1 MTVDR
6 NLSICLSR
14 FHAFPYALVH
24 HWASIWTST
33 NGKLLVYILFLEGT
47 THTHTQ
53 KERPIY
59 IYQTAIEKLLFSAR
73 LFIVHTVFKF
83 FFLINIYQNKSHKVL
98 KRCTNHPSLSCASL
112 TMEFGKHLCLRVAA
126 SFQDGLPRDPHSRPS
141 HLVYSPPR

>member
-1 MTVDR
+1 MDIHEWKT
-6 NLSICLSR
+6 LSIHFIFR
-14 FHAFPYALVH
+14 RNY
-24 HWASIWTST
+24 
-33 NGKLLVYILFLEGT
+33 
-47 THTHTQ
+47 THTHT
-53 KERPIY
+53 EGTTYIY

-126 SFQDGLPRDPHSRPS
+126 SFQDGPPRDPHSRPS